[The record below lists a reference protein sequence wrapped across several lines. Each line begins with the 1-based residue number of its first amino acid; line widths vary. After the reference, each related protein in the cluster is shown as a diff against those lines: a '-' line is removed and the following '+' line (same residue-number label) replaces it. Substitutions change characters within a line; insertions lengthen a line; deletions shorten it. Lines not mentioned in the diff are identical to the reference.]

1 MAVASMSWAAVGVG
15 KNLGGE
21 MVNTRDLLA
30 PWRASAIGA
39 ALVAIAGLA
48 LAPLAIGANVTFTS
62 SNCSSY
68 VLSGTAPNQTVTCVA
83 GGGGG
88 GGGVPVCAP
97 TANPPTPGVGQST
110 TISANC
116 SNAPTSYTWTG
127 GTCGRAGPTCTVEK
141 AKATS
146 VTYTVKATNSS
157 GTGAAAS
164 ITVTWH

>member
-1 MAVASMSWAAVGVG
+1 
-15 KNLGGE
+15 

-30 PWRASAIGA
+30 PWRASAVWAAVAAIA
-39 ALVAIAGLA
+39 ALAQS
-48 LAPLAIGANVTFTS
+48 PLATAANVTFTS

-88 GGGVPVCAP
+88 GGVPVCAP
-97 TANPPTPGVGQST
+97 TVTPPTPGVGQSA
-110 TISANC
+110 TITANC
-116 SNAPTSYTWTG
+116 SNAPTKYIWTG
-127 GTCGRAGPTCTVEK
+127 GTCARAGATCVVEK

-146 VTYTVKATNSS
+146 VTYTVQGTNSS